1 MIYIHVPFCRSFC
14 TYCDFYSE
22 LVPSCKYAGTGD
34 GLRTKSFDE
43 YTEAVCREIE
53 FRKEE
58 ILDSAGDDSDIAGTS
73 KANTLYIGGGTP
85 SLLPISMLSRFK
97 EKLKDIGLGS
107 FDEFT
112 LEVNPEDI
120 VEKGPDYASGLF
132 SLGVNRISMGVQ
144 SFDDS
149 ILKWMNRRHNA
160 EAASWAYGI
169 LVSAGFV
176 NISID
181 LIFGLPQLS
190 DSVWNDTISH
200 ALSIGD
206 KHSGDP
212 RPAHISAYQ
221 LSIENGSALAK
232 LISRGRFT
240 EADDETCARQYDIL
254 CQRMKEAG
262 YRHYEISN
270 FALPGLESLHN
281 SSYWRRVPYAGLGP
295 GAHSFSLADDFR
307 EVRSMNPGNLE
318 GYISAASSG
327 DFCSFRE
334 SEILGP
340 EEIKEETIMLALR
353 TDTGVDYGYLH
364 SNSSPS
370 AISRLSAKG
379 ALEQIRGNDGTL
391 RIRIPENRFFVS
403 DDIIAD
409 LL

>member
-1 MIYIHVPFCRSFC
+1 
-14 TYCDFYSE
+14 
-22 LVPSCKYAGTGD
+22 VPSCKYAGNGD
-34 GLRTKSFDE
+34 RLRTKYFDE
-43 YTEAVCREIE
+43 YAEAVCREIE
-53 FRKEE
+53 FRKKE
-58 ILDSAGDDSDIAGTS
+58 ILDSAVYSSDASGTS
-73 KANTLYIGGGTP
+73 KENTLYIGGGTP
-85 SLLPISMLSRFK
+85 SLLSIPMLSRFK
-97 EKLKDIGLGS
+97 DALRDIGLSS

-112 LEVNPEDI
+112 VEVNPEDI
-120 VEKGPDYASGLF
+120 LEKGLDYASGLF
-132 SLGVNRISMGVQ
+132 SLGVSRISMGVQ

-149 ILKWMNRRHNA
+149 ILKWMNRRHDA
-160 EAASWAYGI
+160 EAAYKAYGI

-200 ALSIGD
+200 ALSIGG
-206 KHSGDP
+206 KFSSDP

-221 LSIENGSALAK
+221 LSVENGSALSK

-254 CQRMKEAG
+254 CQRLKEAG
-262 YRHYEISN
+262 YHHYEISN
-270 FALPGLESLHN
+270 FALPGMESMHN
-281 SSYWRRVPYAGLGP
+281 SSYWRRVPYVGLGP
-295 GAHSFSLADDFR
+295 GAHSFSVSDDSH
-307 EVRSMNPGNLE
+307 EVRSMNPRNLK
-318 GYISAASSG
+318 GYFSAASSG
-327 DFCSFRE
+327 DFSSFTE

-353 TDTGVDYGYLH
+353 TDTGVDYGYLY
-364 SNSSPS
+364 SNASPS
-370 AISRLSAKG
+370 EISRLSAEG
-379 ALEQIRGNDGTL
+379 VLEQIQGNDGTV